1 MTDMEKLLEALK
13 EVRDDID
20 FAGQYGLVDEGVI
33 DSLDLTQIIAA
44 LDEAFD
50 IHIPSGEI
58 EPENFNSVQDLL
70 ALVKRYQALIHG
82 MCLNGWKMRRA
93 CLRMP
98 SLLTGLGRVSPG
110 IRCAIPPGASAV
122 FWPRG

>member
-1 MTDMEKLLEALK
+1 MTDMEKLLEVLK

-58 EPENFNSVQDLL
+58 EPENFNSVQDML
-70 ALVKRYQALIHG
+70 ALVKRYQA
-82 MCLNGWKMRRA
+82 
-93 CLRMP
+93 
-98 SLLTGLGRVSPG
+98 
-110 IRCAIPPGASAV
+110 
-122 FWPRG
+122 

>member
-20 FAGQYGLVDEGVI
+20 FSGQYGLVDEGVI
-33 DSLDLTQIIAA
+33 DSLDLTQIIVA

-58 EPENFNSVQDLL
+58 EPENFNSVQDML
-70 ALVKRYQALIHG
+70 ALVKRYQA
-82 MCLNGWKMRRA
+82 
-93 CLRMP
+93 
-98 SLLTGLGRVSPG
+98 
-110 IRCAIPPGASAV
+110 
-122 FWPRG
+122 